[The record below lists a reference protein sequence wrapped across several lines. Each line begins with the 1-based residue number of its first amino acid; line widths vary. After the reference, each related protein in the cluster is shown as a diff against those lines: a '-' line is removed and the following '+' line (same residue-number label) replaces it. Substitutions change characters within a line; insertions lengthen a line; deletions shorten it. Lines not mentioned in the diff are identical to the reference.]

1 MSIKKSMEQR
11 MEQRNEKDYGE
22 KGKAVGRQE
31 MI

>member
-1 MSIKKSMEQR
+1 MSIKKS